1 MHGQYDVAGS
11 QQVSLLVDI
20 RTLLLM
26 SGVPVDGDLGLVVQQ
41 SLSVPCLV
49 LLGLV
54 VDLRLTG
61 EGRSAEVGT
70 AEGMRTV

>member
-49 LLGLV
+49 LLGPV

-70 AEGMRTV
+70 AEGMRIV

>member
-11 QQVSLLVDI
+11 QQVSLLVDT
-20 RTLLLM
+20 RTLLSM
-26 SGVPVDGDLGLVVQQ
+26 SGVPVDGDLGLVAQQ